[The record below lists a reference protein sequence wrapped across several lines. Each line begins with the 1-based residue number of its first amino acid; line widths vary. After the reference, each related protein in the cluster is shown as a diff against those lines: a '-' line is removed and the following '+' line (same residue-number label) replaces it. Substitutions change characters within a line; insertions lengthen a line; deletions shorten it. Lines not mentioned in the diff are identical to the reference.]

1 MNAATVRKLMK
12 SPNPVA
18 RINAIRAI
26 SPFDAEPMRIVH
38 AAAAHD
44 PVRQV
49 RLAAVEAL
57 QVWASDDYALLERLA
72 DDPDPA
78 VAEQARRK
86 LTAII

>member
-1 MNAATVRKLMK
+1 VNAATARKLMK
-12 SPNPVA
+12 SPNPVT

-26 SPFDAEPMRIVH
+26 SPFDVKPMQVVH
-38 AAAAHD
+38 EAAVRD
-44 PVRQV
+44 PVQQV

-72 DDPDPA
+72 DDPDPV